1 VFHEVLGDAGR
12 TMNGLE
18 LHRALIARLGWP
30 AAWRQE
36 ARLHAAKWSADRAL
50 RRRYR
55 ALDAGGARALRRG
68 ARVFVFGSGYSLN
81 DLTPA
86 QWRRIA
92 ADQTIGF
99 NAFVR
104 QNWVRT
110 DFHIVR
116 GWGEGAGAEFDWRR
130 ACGELGGLIDSNPH
144 YRNAVLV
151 VQGDASAEVGNRLLG
166 GGFLAPGR
174 AVFRYRTRRDLDL
187 PTARLEEGLV
197 HGNGTLCDAVN
208 FAAAM
213 GWTEIVLVGVD
224 LYDTRYFFLPP
235 DRTLNT
241 DYRTGET
248 RVAEISDRGQR
259 WDQPHST
266 FANGAIELFG
276 RWTAHLAAR
285 DVRLSVWNPRSL
297 LRAVMPVYVPEEVPC
312 PAPHAPRV

>member
-1 VFHEVLGDAGR
+1 
-12 TMNGLE
+12 MNGLD
-18 LHRALIARLGWP
+18 LHRALVARLGLP
-30 AAWRQE
+30 GALRQE
-36 ARLHAAKWSADRAL
+36 ARLYAAKWGADRAVT
-50 RRRYR
+50 RRHR
-55 ALDAGGARALRRG
+55 ALGAESVRNLRRG
-68 ARVFVFGSGYSLN
+68 SRAFVFGSGYSLN
-81 DLTPA
+81 DIAPA
-86 QWRRIA
+86 QWRHIA
-92 ADQTIGF
+92 AHQTVGF

-130 ACGELGGLIDSNPH
+130 ACGELGGLIDANPH
-144 YRNAVLV
+144 YRDAVLI

-174 AVFRYRTRRDLDL
+174 AVYRYRTRRDRDL
-187 PTARLEEGLV
+187 PTARLEDGLV

-208 FAAAM
+208 FAATM

-241 DYRTGET
+241 DYRTGEI

-266 FANGAIELFG
+266 FTNGAVALFG
-276 RWTAHLAAR
+276 RWTEELSAR
-285 DVRLSVWNPRSL
+285 GVRLSVWNSRSL
-297 LRAVMPVYVPEEVPC
+297 LRAIMPVYQIE
-312 PAPHAPRV
+312 A

>member
-1 VFHEVLGDAGR
+1 V
-12 TMNGLE
+12 NGLD
-18 LHRALIARLGWP
+18 LHRALVARMGFP
-30 AAWRQE
+30 AALRQE
-36 ARLHAAKWSADRAL
+36 ARLYAARWRADRAV
-50 RRRYR
+50 RARYR
-55 ALDAGGARALRRG
+55 ALDAAGARARRRG

-81 DLTPA
+81 DVSPA
-86 QWRRIA
+86 QWRHIEA
-92 ADQTIGF
+92 HETVGF

-110 DFHIVR
+110 DFHLVR
-116 GWGEGAGAEFDWRR
+116 GWGEGVGAGFDWRR
-130 ACGELGGLIDSNPH
+130 ACGELAGLIDANPH
-144 YRNAVLV
+144 YKNTVLI

-174 AVFRYRTRRDLDL
+174 DIHRYRTRRDLDL
-187 PTARLEEGLV
+187 PTARLEDGLV

-241 DYRTGET
+241 DYRTGEA
-248 RVAEISDRGQR
+248 RVAQISDRGQR

-266 FANGAIELFG
+266 FANGAVALFG
-276 RWTAHLAAR
+276 RWNAHFAAR
-285 DVRLSVWNPRSL
+285 GVSLSVWNPRSL
-297 LRAVMPVYVPEEVPC
+297 LRAVMPVYEPGENPCATSDPER
-312 PAPHAPRV
+312 A